1 MRTVVSGRCSAV
13 SVLLGL
19 ADPIARLP
27 SRAANPFIDEA
38 DNGLPRHTLMFMLEH
53 RANGTFTQFGETIGF
68 DVQNSKILHVKVFPK
83 YVQDYLKRFDF

>member
-1 MRTVVSGRCSAV
+1 
-13 SVLLGL
+13 
-19 ADPIARLP
+19 
-27 SRAANPFIDEA
+27 
-38 DNGLPRHTLMFMLEH
+38 MFMLEH